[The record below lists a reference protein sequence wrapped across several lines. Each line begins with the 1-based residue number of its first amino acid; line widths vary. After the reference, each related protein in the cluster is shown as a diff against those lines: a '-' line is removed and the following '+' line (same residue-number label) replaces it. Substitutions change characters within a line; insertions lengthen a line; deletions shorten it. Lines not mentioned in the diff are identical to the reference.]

1 MSPNL
6 FITFEGADKAGKST
20 QILRLEERLLA
31 AGKSVLRTREPGGT
45 PLGEELRSLV
55 MVCRQEKLANETEL
69 LLFAASR
76 AQLLRET
83 IWPALQ
89 EGKTVLCDRFA
100 DSTTAYQG
108 FARGMDRA
116 FLETLHQFTVGGR
129 WPDLTFL
136 LDLPVEESFR
146 RLHRVLQ
153 ETHGEND
160 RFEEEGRLFHQRVR
174 EGFLAV
180 AQANPQ
186 RVVVLDATRP
196 PEELSREIWETVQRR
211 MAL

>member
-1 MSPNL
+1 MSSPL

-20 QILRLEERLLA
+20 QIRRLQENLLA
-31 AGKSVLRTREPGGT
+31 DGKPVLCTREPGGT

-55 MVCRQEKLANETEL
+55 MVCRQEKLADETEL

-100 DSTTAYQG
+100 DSTIAYQG
-108 FARGMDRA
+108 FARGMDRT
-116 FLETLHQFTVGGR
+116 FLDTLHHFILGER

-153 ETHGEND
+153 ETHEKND

-174 EGFLAV
+174 DGFLAV

-186 RVVVLDATRP
+186 RVVVLDATRS
-196 PEELSREIWETVQRR
+196 PEELAQEIWETVKRR
-211 MAL
+211 MAR

>member
-1 MSPNL
+1 MKPGL

-20 QILRLEERLLA
+20 QILQLEKRLLA
-31 AGKSVLRTREPGGT
+31 SGRPVLRTREPGGT
-45 PLGEELRSLV
+45 PLGEELRNLV
-55 MVCRQEKLANETEL
+55 MQCRKERIADETEL

-100 DSTTAYQG
+100 DSTTAPQG
-108 FARGMDRA
+108 YARGMDMD
-116 FLETLHQFTVGGR
+116 FLERLHGFTVDNR

-136 LDLPVEESFR
+136 LDLPVEEGFR
-146 RLHRVLQ
+146 RLRQVLQ
-153 ETHGEND
+153 ETAAPGD

-174 EGFLAV
+174 EGFLQV
-180 AQANPQ
+180 ARKFPG
-186 RVVVLDATRP
+186 RFVVLDAMRP
-196 PEELSREIWETVQRR
+196 ADELSQEIWACVERR
-211 MAL
+211 WKA